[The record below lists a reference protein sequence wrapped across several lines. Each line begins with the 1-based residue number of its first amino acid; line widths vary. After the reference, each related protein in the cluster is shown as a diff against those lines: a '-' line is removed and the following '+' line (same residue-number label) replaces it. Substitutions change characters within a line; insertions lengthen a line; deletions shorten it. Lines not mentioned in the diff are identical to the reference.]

1 MLSRNG
7 VEGWLASI
15 WAARYSDVSLNEL
28 LRKQRLRCP
37 HMKVPLINRHR
48 NTRLLLEFDLMK
60 DMQCSLRLSSDAVL
74 NQNTPWPVPNKS
86 FPGHPKEV
94 LITSSDN
101 WRLAGG
107 IKGERSSSW
116 LKLFFNHAAFLRS
129 LLGTTL
135 AGNNITRPSETNAFN
150 SYVCTQYEQQY

>member
-37 HMKVPLINRHR
+37 HRKVPLINRHR

-74 NQNTPWPVPNKS
+74 NQNTP
-86 FPGHPKEV
+86 
-94 LITSSDN
+94 
-101 WRLAGG
+101 
-107 IKGERSSSW
+107 
-116 LKLFFNHAAFLRS
+116 
-129 LLGTTL
+129 
-135 AGNNITRPSETNAFN
+135 
-150 SYVCTQYEQQY
+150 